1 MNKSKVSEGIWFGI
15 FTICLFITIMLV
27 SSKGSTK
34 ADKIVFGLATLFA
47 MYRFYT
53 RRAMR
58 INNLDRK

>member
-15 FTICLFITIMLV
+15 FTICLFITIMLLSSKV
-27 SSKGSTK
+27 SSKS
-34 ADKIVFGLATLFA
+34 DKIVFGLATLFS

-53 RRAMR
+53 RRALR

>member
-27 SSKGSTK
+27 SSKGSNK
-34 ADKIVFGLATLFA
+34 ADKILFGVSTLIA
-47 MYRFYT
+47 LYRFYI